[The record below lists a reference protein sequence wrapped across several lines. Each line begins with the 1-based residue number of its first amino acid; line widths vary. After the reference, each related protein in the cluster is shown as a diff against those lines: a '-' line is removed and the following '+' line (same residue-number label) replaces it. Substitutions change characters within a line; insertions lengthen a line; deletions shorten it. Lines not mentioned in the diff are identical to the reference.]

1 MSGAHLERGAVTL
14 AVLTAA
20 NTVGKPIGDAEMP
33 RGGVAGWQGGQPNQD
48 GTNFV
53 PYAVITPLA
62 VSVGTGPVGDSEGDL
77 VIPYAVTSYGVSRTQ
92 CEWMADS
99 VRLAIDALTRTDIT
113 MFLGKPTEYKRRVQ
127 QVVDQ
132 TIGAVQRAGDT
143 DPPYYGQSDVV
154 ALWTS
159 R

>member
-1 MSGAHLERGAVTL
+1 VSGARLDRGAITD
-14 AVLTAA
+14 AVIATAEL
-20 NTVGKPIGDAEMP
+20 VGFPIGDAEAP
-33 RGGVAGWQGGQPNQD
+33 RDGVAGWQGGQPNQD

-53 PYAVITPLA
+53 PYSVITPL
-62 VSVGTGPVGDSEGDL
+62 SVTTGSGPLSDSEGDL
-77 VIPYAVTSYGVSRTQ
+77 VIPYAVTSYGVSRKQ

-99 VRLAIDALTRTDIT
+99 VRLVLDGLTRTNIV
-113 MFLGKPTEYKRRVQ
+113 MFAGKPTEYARRVQ

-132 TIGAVQRAGDT
+132 TIGAVQRVSDT
-143 DPPYYGQSDVV
+143 DPAYYGQSDVL

>member
-1 MSGAHLERGAVTL
+1 MSGAHLERGAVTR
-14 AVLTAA
+14 AVLVAA
-20 NTVGKPIGDAEMP
+20 AAVGKPIGDAEMP
-33 RGGVAGWQGGQPNQD
+33 RGGVAGWQGGQPNAD

-53 PYAVITPLA
+53 PYSVITPLST
-62 VSVGTGPVGDSEGDL
+62 VTGTGPLSDSEGDI
-77 VIPYAVTSYGVSRTQ
+77 VIPYAVTSYGVSRQQ

-99 VRLAIDALTRTDIT
+99 VRLAIDALTRTDIE
-113 MFLGKPTEYKRRVQ
+113 MFSGKANQYNRRVQ

-132 TIGAVQRAGDT
+132 TIGTVQRVDQT
-143 DPPYYGQSDVV
+143 DPPYYAESDVV